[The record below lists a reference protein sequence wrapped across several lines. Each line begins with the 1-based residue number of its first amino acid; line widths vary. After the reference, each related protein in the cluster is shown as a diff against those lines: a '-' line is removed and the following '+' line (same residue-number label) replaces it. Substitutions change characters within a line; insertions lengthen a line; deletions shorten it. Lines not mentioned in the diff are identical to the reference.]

1 MGRRVRVLG
10 VLAGLG
16 LALVAA
22 AAVVEGAGAV
32 PGPPAPSWPEAPAL
46 PAMVRAVLAAE
57 PLRLAADAETRRI
70 EMLTLRIRNISCG
83 QGEIGSGW
91 AVDPHTLITN
101 RHVIAGAAALQADT
115 WDGQTVD
122 LDVSQ
127 AAVGIL
133 VDIGVIHVAQSLPAV
148 ATQGPEPAVGAPV
161 TAVGYPLG
169 GALTITHGKV
179 LRYLD
184 GNSLNSSI
192 ASGGQVMEVSAPV
205 KHGNSGGPLLDS
217 HGRVVGVV
225 FAAAAGVSY
234 TASSGLTFVLPLSS
248 VNSLLQGGGGVAVQS
263 CGA

>member
-1 MGRRVRVLG
+1 MSPRAVVA

-16 LALVAA
+16 LVAVGAA
-22 AAVVEGAGAV
+22 AMLEGAGAV
-32 PGPPAPSWPEAPAL
+32 PGPPAPSWPEAPAV
-46 PAMVRAVLAAE
+46 PASIRTALAAE
-57 PLRLAADAETRRI
+57 PLRLAADAETRRV

-83 QGEIGSGW
+83 QGEIGSGF
-91 AVDPHTLITN
+91 AIDPHTLITN

-127 AAVGIL
+127 AATGLL
-133 VDIGVIHVAQSLPAV
+133 VDIGVIHVAQSLPVV
-148 ATQGPEPAVGAPV
+148 ATPGPEPPVGAPV

-179 LRYLD
+179 LAYLN
-184 GNSLNSSI
+184 GNALGSAVAFN
-192 ASGGQVMEVSAPV
+192 GQVMEVSAPV

-225 FAAAAGVSY
+225 FAAAPGATY
-234 TASSGLTFVLPLSS
+234 TASSGITLVLPLNS
-248 VNSLLQGGGGVAVQS
+248 VNSLLQRGGGVAVQS